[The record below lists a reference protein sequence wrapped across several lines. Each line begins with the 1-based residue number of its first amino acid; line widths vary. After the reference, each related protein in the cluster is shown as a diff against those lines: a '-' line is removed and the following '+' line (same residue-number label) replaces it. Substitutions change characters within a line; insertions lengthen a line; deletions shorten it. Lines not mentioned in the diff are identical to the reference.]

1 MVRLIACIVADKL
14 LGIIL
19 KGMLVSESI
28 ILLAVKIYIN
38 IKEDG
43 TLMVMQTRLW
53 SNILCSR
60 GWGDFY

>member
-19 KGMLVSESI
+19 KCMLVSESI

-43 TLMVMQTRLW
+43 TLMIMQVRVW
-53 SNILCSR
+53 SNILCSC
-60 GWGDFY
+60 GWRDFS